1 MAQTISGKLNQVEKV
16 RVNRKAASRVDAGHP
31 WIFRSDILDRVD
43 AALGGQNV
51 CVVCGGRTLG
61 VAHYSSRSL
70 IALRLLSR
78 RAEETDA
85 AFFKKRLRAAGEF
98 RQQVVS
104 GTTAFRLVY
113 AEADGL
119 PALIVDRYADILVL
133 QALNQGMEHAT
144 PLIVRALEE
153 LFQPAGILAR
163 NDAAVRT
170 QEDLPRET
178 KVLAGVVPEVVEFE
192 MNGLKL
198 RADLRQGMKTGGFL
212 DQRENYLAAAKY
224 ARGAALDCFTSTG
237 GFALNMASACERVEA
252 LDSSEPATKRARE
265 AAEANGVANVEFIE
279 ADVFDKLAGYA
290 AARRTFDTIVLDPPA
305 FAKSRGHIEQAA
317 RAYKEINRRALSLLR
332 AGGVLITC
340 SCSHHMGEADF
351 LGVIAEAA
359 TETRRNL
366 RVLERRM
373 QAADHPVLLTVPET
387 HYLKCL
393 ILQETDYS

>member
-1 MAQTISGKLNQVEKV
+1 
-16 RVNRKAASRVDAGHP
+16 
-31 WIFRSDILDRVD
+31 
-43 AALGGQNV
+43 
-51 CVVCGGRTLG
+51 
-61 VAHYSSRSL
+61 
-70 IALRLLSR
+70 
-78 RAEETDA
+78 
-85 AFFKKRLRAAGEF
+85 
-98 RQQVVS
+98 
-104 GTTAFRLVY
+104 
-113 AEADGL
+113 
-119 PALIVDRYADILVL
+119 
-133 QALNQGMEHAT
+133 
-144 PLIVRALEE
+144 
-153 LFQPAGILAR
+153 
-163 NDAAVRT
+163 
-170 QEDLPRET
+170 
-178 KVLAGVVPEVVEFE
+178 
-192 MNGLKL
+192 
-198 RADLRQGMKTGGFL
+198 
-212 DQRENYLAAAKY
+212 
-224 ARGAALDCFTSTG
+224 
-237 GFALNMASACERVEA
+237 

>member
-1 MAQTISGKLNQVEKV
+1 
-16 RVNRKAASRVDAGHP
+16 VDAGHP
-31 WIFRSDILDRVD
+31 WIFRSDIVGQVD
-43 AALGGQNV
+43 AALGGQAV
-51 CVVCGGRTLG
+51 RVECGSRTLG
-61 VAHYSSRSL
+61 VAHYSSASL

-78 RAEETDA
+78 RVEEIDA
-85 AFFKKRLRAAGEF
+85 AFFKLRLRAAGEF
-98 RQQVVS
+98 RKQVVS

-119 PALIVDRYADILVL
+119 PALIIDRYADTFVL
-133 QALNQGMEHAT
+133 QALDQGMERST

-170 QEDLPRET
+170 QEELPRET
-178 KVLAGVVPEVVEFE
+178 KGLSGNVPESVEYE
-192 MNGLKL
+192 MNGLRL
-198 RADLRQGMKTGGFL
+198 RADLLTGMKTGGFL
-212 DQRENYLAAAKY
+212 DQRENYVAAAKY
-224 ARGAALDCFTSTG
+224 ARGVALDCFTSTG
-237 GFALNMASACERVEA
+237 GFALTMAKACDRVEA
-252 LDSSEPATKRARE
+252 LDSSEPAIQRARE
-265 AAEANGVANVEFIE
+265 VAGANGISNVEFIE
-279 ADVFDKLAGYA
+279 IDVFDALAGYA

-332 AGGVLITC
+332 SGGVLVTC
-340 SCSHHMGEADF
+340 SCSHHMSEAEL

-359 TETRRNL
+359 METRRNL

>member
-1 MAQTISGKLNQVEKV
+1 METV

-31 WIFRSDILDRVD
+31 WIFRSDIVGQVD
-43 AALGGQNV
+43 AALGGQAV
-51 CVVCGGRTLG
+51 RVECGSRTLG
-61 VAHYSSRSL
+61 VAHYSSASL

-78 RAEETDA
+78 RVEEIDA
-85 AFFKKRLRAAGEF
+85 AFFKLRLRAAGEF
-98 RQQVVS
+98 RKQVVS

-119 PALIVDRYADILVL
+119 PALIIDRYADTFVL
-133 QALNQGMEHAT
+133 QALDQGMERST

-170 QEDLPRET
+170 QEELPRET
-178 KVLAGVVPEVVEFE
+178 KGLSGNVPESVEYE
-192 MNGLKL
+192 MNGLRL
-198 RADLRQGMKTGGFL
+198 RADLLTGMKTGGFL
-212 DQRENYLAAAKY
+212 DQRENYVAAAKY
-224 ARGAALDCFTSTG
+224 ARGVALDCFTSTG
-237 GFALNMASACERVEA
+237 GFALTMAKACDRVEA
-252 LDSSEPATKRARE
+252 LDSSEPAIQRARE
-265 AAEANGVANVEFIE
+265 VAGANGISNVEFIE
-279 ADVFDKLAGYA
+279 IDVFDALAGYA

-332 AGGVLITC
+332 SGGVLVTC
-340 SCSHHMGEADF
+340 SCSHHMSEAEL

-359 TETRRNL
+359 METRRNL